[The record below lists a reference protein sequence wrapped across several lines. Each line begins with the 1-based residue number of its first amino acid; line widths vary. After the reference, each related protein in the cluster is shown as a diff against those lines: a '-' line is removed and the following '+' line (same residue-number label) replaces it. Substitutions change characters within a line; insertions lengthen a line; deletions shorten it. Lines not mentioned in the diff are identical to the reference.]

1 MPDGQAARHEIASAD
16 RMSEHGHGDTQFVP
30 ARSLARLPT
39 HNRAGSRVEK
49 VIAKKVGQA
58 IAEFGLIADGDRI
71 MVCVSGGK
79 DSYALL
85 DILMLVRARAPIDFE
100 LIAVN
105 VDQGWPG
112 YDTPT
117 IRAHLERRG
126 VEHRMIDK
134 DFASVVMANLEP
146 DQTPCSLC
154 SRLRRGV
161 LYNLAVELG
170 CNTIALGH
178 HADDL
183 IETLVLNLFY
193 SGRLGSMPARL
204 VSDDGRNT
212 VIRPLVYVSEA
223 MLVQYAAEREFPVV
237 RCGCPSCGLPDQKR
251 QVIKQMLAQLE
262 ATDPGIKHN
271 MLAALGN
278 VKPSHLLDRSLHGH
292 PHETTR

>member
-1 MPDGQAARHEIASAD
+1 
-16 RMSEHGHGDTQFVP
+16 MSQSESESGNLFVP
-30 ARSLARLPT
+30 RHSLTRHAATRPAGPG
-39 HNRAGSRVEK
+39 RASRVER
-49 VIAKKVGQA
+49 IISRKVGRA
-58 IAEFGLIADGDRI
+58 IADFDLIADGDRI
-71 MVCVSGGK
+71 MVCISGGK

-85 DILMLVRARAPIDFE
+85 DMLMLLRARAPIRFD

-112 YDTPT
+112 YDTAT
-117 IRAHLERRG
+117 IRRHLESRG

-146 DQTPCSLC
+146 DATPCSLC

-170 CNTIALGH
+170 CGTIALGH

-193 SGRLGSMPARL
+193 SGRLGAMPARL
-204 VSDDGRNT
+204 RSDDGRNT
-212 VIRPLVYVSEA
+212 VIRPLVYVPEA
-223 MLVQYAAEREFPVV
+223 ALLEYAAEQAYPVV

-251 QVIKQMLAQLE
+251 QVIKQMLASLE

-278 VKPSHLLDRSLHGH
+278 VKASHLLDRELQARPGK
-292 PHETTR
+292 

>member
-1 MPDGQAARHEIASAD
+1 
-16 RMSEHGHGDTQFVP
+16 MSEHGHGDGQFFVP
-30 ARSLARLPT
+30 ARSLARLPMPT
-39 HNRAGSRVEK
+39 RAGSRVEK

-58 IAEFGLIADGDRI
+58 IAEFELIAEGDRI

-85 DILMLVRARAPIDFE
+85 DILMLLRARAPIRFD

-117 IRAHLERRG
+117 IRAHLESRG

-170 CNTIALGH
+170 CNKIALGH

-193 SGRLGSMPARL
+193 SGRLGAMPARL

-223 MLVQYAAEREFPVV
+223 MLMQYASEREYPVV

-251 QVIKQMLAQLE
+251 QVIKQMLASIE
-262 ATDPGIKHN
+262 ATDPGVKSN

-278 VKPSHLLDRSLHGH
+278 VKPSHLLDRTLLK
-292 PHETTR
+292 